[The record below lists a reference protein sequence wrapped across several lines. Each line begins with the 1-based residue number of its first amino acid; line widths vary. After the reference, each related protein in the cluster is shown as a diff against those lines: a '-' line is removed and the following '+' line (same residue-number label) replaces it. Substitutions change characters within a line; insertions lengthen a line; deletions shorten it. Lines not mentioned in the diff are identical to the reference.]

1 MAEQILMQKRVNFKM
16 KKKRL
21 KTALKGNTGG
31 EVRMLG
37 DRGDGGVSMGICY
50 YLMGK
55 QD

>member
-16 KKKRL
+16 KKKV
-21 KTALKGNTGG
+21 KNSIEGEHTGG